1 MLNSEQD
8 VLKFW
13 KDNAIFEKS
22 LENRRSA
29 EPFVFLD
36 GPPFPTGEAHFGH
49 VSTGYPKDIFP
60 RYWTQKGKFAPRRWG
75 WDCHGLPIES
85 LVQKELGIYDKR
97 QIENEVGIEKFNEM
111 CRQNIMKTDNSWREL
126 VQRSGRWVDMD
137 DQYRTM
143 DNDYMESVWWGLGQ
157 LWDKKLLYKDYRV
170 SLYSPTMGATLSHL
184 EVSDDIIYQ
193 NDTLQTPVVRFK
205 VKPNSVKKLSTK
217 ILEEVN
223 FNFSEQQR
231 LKFDME
237 KRIRTLEKLDNR
249 SKGLNLGEMLQGGRA
264 EFKGIEWHN
273 FQTNLEAGEELS
285 HLQNQLEIVN
295 ENLDIL
301 QKIKTV
307 LQNNYDISLL
317 TWTTTPWTLPANVAL
332 AVGSDIE
339 YSMYYLSKTSE
350 IVILA
355 ENRAIPVL
363 SLQLHENTI
372 NSAHLE
378 EALSKITDSS
388 EYFSKIGVDIVK
400 IVGFTGADLQGLE
413 YTPLFDVD
421 LKTESYEEKAN
432 VYKVYTSEFVT
443 DVEGTGVLHVAPAYG
458 AEDFQI
464 RKERNLPVVSCLN
477 DFGEMQMNL
486 SDDLI
491 AVSGK
496 KFTASNDLIVDI
508 LEKKQQLFSKIR
520 YTHKYP
526 IYNRDNKKVYYLAK
540 ENWYIGETKILDK
553 SLQTNQSIDW
563 RPQHIKD
570 GRFKLGL
577 ESAPDWCISRNRY
590 WGTPLPIWQTEDT
603 KKTIFIDSIEKL
615 SQYSINPIYKL
626 LNTRDLNPDFYQVGK
641 TVIISDVQSKLPL
654 GIIAT
659 QHRSRHL
666 TDLRKEKGMS
676 ITRFAE
682 FADKILGEI
691 YSLFEKYSTVQI
703 IFTPEEQR
711 LWTTW
716 LYALHPDSKK
726 NSRIFY
732 FYKSV
737 RLDINEYIAEG
748 HIKPLDLHRPFIDEI
763 LLKDEIGNVY
773 TRINDVIDCWVE
785 SGSMPFAS
793 MHYPFENKE
802 IVEKQNPADYIV
814 EYEGQIRGWFHA
826 MHILSTAIFGREAF
840 KHVHV
845 HGTLLGNDNKKLSKS
860 KKNYDSDPHQL
871 LEKVGSDAIRL
882 YFTSGPYFNGE
893 TVSMRDRDV
902 ITVFRD
908 STLLLS
914 NSLKYVEFLFSSGL
928 YNPTAEESVEEDSFN
943 HASRNQLDFVHPS
956 HPLKLMHFSH
966 PLNQWWQTYTLDY
979 AYKID
984 QYLQNYNLIEASK
997 LIIPYI
1003 QDLSTWYIRR
1013 SKDILDTHG
1022 SEVVRCLRQTL
1033 HLFSI
1038 VTASLQPFNSEKIW
1052 AQIKTENDIQ
1062 SVHLTDIPN
1071 LTAITAKQNEILQQ
1085 MNKIREMV
1093 SEIHSV
1099 RKQNQIRVR
1108 QPLFADPS
1116 ELSFEYNLLE
1126 VIKSECNLLDK
1137 DLSLTEGELWEYA
1150 GDSGKLKIDLVV
1162 DHELQVLGYTRDFER
1177 AVQDYRKKQ
1186 GYRPAQSVAMRWQ
1199 IIEVED
1205 ADLVQEVIKV
1215 IDWNKLCVEVKWHSD
1230 LEGNTDKS
1238 FEVKGLC
1245 QVLVV

>member
-13 KDNAIFEKS
+13 KDNSIFEKS
-22 LENRRSA
+22 LDNRRSA

-60 RYWTQKGKFAPRRWG
+60 RYWTQKGKYSPRRWG
-75 WDCHGLPIES
+75 WDCHGLPIEN
-85 LVQKELGIYDKR
+85 LVQKELGIFDKR
-97 QIENEVGIEKFNEM
+97 QIENEIGIEKFNQL
-111 CRQNIMKTDNSWREL
+111 CRENIMKTDSSWREL
-126 VQRSGRWVDMD
+126 VERSGRWVDMD

-157 LWDKKLLYKDYRV
+157 LWEKKLLYTDYRV
-170 SLYSPTMGATLSHL
+170 SLYSPSMGATLSHL
-184 EVSDDIIYQ
+184 EVSDDISYT

-205 VKPNSVKKLSTK
+205 VASTSTKKLVSK

-231 LKFDME
+231 LKFDIE
-237 KRIRTLEKLDNR
+237 KRLKSLEKLDQKSR
-249 SKGLNLGEMLQGGRA
+249 SRTLGDLLKGGLP
-264 EFKGIEWHN
+264 EFKGVEWDN
-273 FQTNLEAGEELS
+273 LQTNVQADEELL
-285 HLQNQLEIVN
+285 HLQDQHVIVS
-295 ENLDIL
+295 ENLDTLQRIKDIL
-301 QKIKTV
+301 TKQ
-307 LQNNYDISLL
+307 YDISLL
-317 TWTTTPWTLPANVAL
+317 SWTTTPWTLPANVAL
-332 AVGSDIE
+332 AVGADIE
-339 YSMYYLSKTSE
+339 YSMYYLSKTAE

-355 ENRAIPVL
+355 EHRAIAIL
-363 SLQLHENTI
+363 SLELHENTI
-372 NSAHLE
+372 NSSDLE
-378 EALSKITDSS
+378 ETLSHISDSS
-388 EYFSKIGVDIVK
+388 EYFTKIGVDIVK
-400 IVGFTGADLQGLE
+400 IVSFTGSDLQGIE
-413 YTPLFDVD
+413 YSSIFTVPLDIP
-421 LKTESYEEKAN
+421 SYEEKAN
-432 VYKVYTSEFVT
+432 IYKVYTSDFVT

-464 RKERNLPVVSCLN
+464 RKERNLPVLMCLN
-477 DFGEMQMNL
+477 EYGEMLTNL
-486 SDDLI
+486 SEDLI

-496 KFTASNDLIVDI
+496 KFTSSNDLIVDI
-508 LEKKQQLFSKIR
+508 LERNHSLFAKIR

-526 IYNRDNKKVYYLAK
+526 VYNRDNKKVYYLAK
-540 ENWYIGETKILDK
+540 ENWYIGETKILTDT
-553 SLQTNQSIDW
+553 LTTNKNIDW
-563 RPQHIKD
+563 RPSHLKE

-590 WGTPLPIWQTEDT
+590 WGTPLPIWQTKEN
-603 KKTIFIDSIEKL
+603 KKTIFVDSIEKL
-615 SQYSINPIYKL
+615 SQHAINPIYKL

-641 TVIISDVQSKLPL
+641 TVIISDVHSKLPL

-666 TDLRKEKGMS
+666 TDLRKEKTMV
-676 ITRFAE
+676 ITRFAD
-682 FADKILGEI
+682 FAQKILDEI

-716 LYALHPDSKK
+716 LCGLHPDSKK
-726 NSRIFY
+726 NSRTFY
-732 FYKSV
+732 FYKS
-737 RLDINEYIAEG
+737 LKYDINEYIPTG
-748 HIKPLDLHRPFIDEI
+748 GIKPLDLHRPYIDEI
-763 LLKDEIGNVY
+763 ILKDEIGNVY
-773 TRINDVIDCWVE
+773 TRVEDVIDCWVE

-793 MHYPFENKE
+793 YHYPFENKDL
-802 IVEKQNPADYIV
+802 VERQMPADYIV

-826 MHILSTAIFGREAF
+826 IHVLSTAIFGHESF

-914 NSLKYVEFLFSSGL
+914 NSLKYIEYLFSSGL
-928 YNPTAEESVEEDSFN
+928 YNPTADESIEEDSIN
-943 HASRNQLDFVHPS
+943 QASRNQLDFVHPS

-966 PLNQWWQTYTLDY
+966 PLNQWWQMYTLDY

-984 QYLQNYNLIEASK
+984 QYLQNYDIIEAAK

-1003 QDLSTWYIRR
+1003 QDFSTWYIRR
-1013 SKDILDTHG
+1013 SKDILDTSG
-1022 SEVVRCLRQTL
+1022 SEVVRCLRQSM
-1033 HLFSI
+1033 HLFAI
-1038 VTASLQPFNSEKIW
+1038 VTASLQPFNSERIW
-1052 AQIKTENDIQ
+1052 SYISTANDLE

-1071 LTAITAKQNEILQQ
+1071 LAPISSKQNDILVQ
-1085 MNKIREMV
+1085 MSKIREMI
-1093 SEIHSV
+1093 SEIHAI
-1099 RKQNQIRVR
+1099 RKQNDIRVR
-1108 QPLFADPS
+1108 QPLYADLS
-1116 ELSFEYNLLE
+1116 ELNLDIGLHE
-1126 VIKSECNLLDK
+1126 LVKAECNFLDK
-1137 DLSLTEGELWEYA
+1137 NLELTEGEVWKYE
-1150 GDSGKLKIDLVV
+1150 GENGVLKVDLVI
-1162 DHELQVLGYTRDFER
+1162 DHELKVLGFTRDFER

-1186 GYRPAQSVAMRWQ
+1186 GYKPSQTVAMKWQ
-1199 IIEVED
+1199 VVEVED

-1215 IDWNKLCVEVKWHSD
+1215 IDWTKLCVEVKWSGD
-1230 LEGNTDKS
+1230 LEGLVEKS

-1245 QVLVV
+1245 QVLVG